1 MIKYLLLVL
10 SAIMPRLI
18 LCEDYELKD
27 ALNSSGDNVWN
38 LTITKEFY
46 SKMFPN
52 YEQNKAASFLIKN
65 MTAHY
70 SYYGGDIYKYYYY
83 ASQKFS
89 DFTLSPEQ
97 QRDSLLL
104 VSDSLYNNLPLNT
117 ICDTKM
123 IFAPTLIRSIN
134 DSYKQWKNC
143 PWARHLTFDEY
154 LEWLLPYKV
163 VECQEHEYWR
173 DSLLA
178 YFGSGI
184 NKRIKNDVEYN
195 TTLNIAEL
203 VRNEAYHKLNRYGL
217 YTRAGL
223 PLLNVHLM
231 THRTFGDI
239 PDYAQIAVLAFRA
252 AGVPAVL
259 DETPVGS
266 RYTAATQWPVILTER
281 GEELTSEWDLATF
294 IGGSFFPDERGP
306 KVYRNTYAIDK
317 RRQDYMNQSK
327 YKYPFSL
334 CKKDVTSKYFLTSN
348 LSVPVD
354 RTSRKLLKEK
364 YVYIASAVRDESN
377 PWRVVDFG
385 YMKGGKASFQDMG
398 REVLYTVMGYDG
410 KGLVEITDPFILH
423 KDGSIESICADTLNS
438 KNLDIWKN
446 NAL

>member
-1 MIKYLLLVL
+1 MRKCLFLVL
-10 SAIMPRLI
+10 SAIMPYLVS
-18 LCEDYELKD
+18 CVDHELKD
-27 ALNSSGDNVWN
+27 ALKSYGNNEWGLKNVLN
-38 LTITKEFY
+38 AYSMTI
-46 SKMFPN
+46 PN
-52 YEQNKAASFLIKN
+52 YEMKCAAKYLIKN
-65 MTAHY
+65 MPAHY
-70 SYYGGDIYKYYYY
+70 SYYGREVKEYYKY
-83 ASQKFS
+83 AEHVFS
-89 DFTLSPEQ
+89 NTTLSPEQ
-97 QRDSLLL
+97 QRDSLLM
-104 VSDSLYNNLPLNT
+104 VSDSLYQSLPYNT
-117 ICDTKM
+117 ISDQKI
-123 IFAPTLIRSIN
+123 IFATTLTYNIFY
-134 DSYKQWKNC
+134 SYGQWKNC
-143 PWARHLTFDEY
+143 PWARHLTLDEY
-154 LEWLLPYKV
+154 FEWLLPYKV
-163 VECQEHEYWR
+163 VECQEHEFWR
-173 DSLLA
+173 DSMLV

-184 NKRIKNDVEYN
+184 RNRVKNDVEYN
-195 TTLNIAEL
+195 TTQNIAEL

-266 RYTAATQWPVILTER
+266 RYTAATQWPVILNER

-317 RRQDYMNQSK
+317 RRQDYMKKSK
-327 YKYPFSL
+327 YQYPFSL

-348 LSVPVD
+348 LSVPID
-354 RTSRKLLKEK
+354 KQFQKMLKDK

-377 PWRVVDFG
+377 PWQVVDLG
-385 YMKGGKASFQDMG
+385 YIKKGKANFQDMG

-423 KDGSIESICADTLNS
+423 KDGTIESICSDTLNS

>member
-143 PWARHLTFDEY
+143 PSTPPTASALQPAH
-154 LEWLLPYKV
+154 V
-163 VECQEHEYWR
+163 
-173 DSLLA
+173 
-178 YFGSGI
+178 
-184 NKRIKNDVEYN
+184 
-195 TTLNIAEL
+195 L
-203 VRNEAYHKLNRYGL
+203 VRN
-217 YTRAGL
+217 
-223 PLLNVHLM
+223 
-231 THRTFGDI
+231 I
-239 PDYAQIAVLAFRA
+239 Q
-252 AGVPAVL
+252 
-259 DETPVGS
+259 
-266 RYTAATQWPVILTER
+266 
-281 GEELTSEWDLATF
+281 
-294 IGGSFFPDERGP
+294 
-306 KVYRNTYAIDK
+306 
-317 RRQDYMNQSK
+317 
-327 YKYPFSL
+327 
-334 CKKDVTSKYFLTSN
+334 
-348 LSVPVD
+348 
-354 RTSRKLLKEK
+354 
-364 YVYIASAVRDESN
+364 
-377 PWRVVDFG
+377 
-385 YMKGGKASFQDMG
+385 
-398 REVLYTVMGYDG
+398 
-410 KGLVEITDPFILH
+410 
-423 KDGSIESICADTLNS
+423 
-438 KNLDIWKN
+438 
-446 NAL
+446 

>member
-1 MIKYLLLVL
+1 MKKSLLVML
-10 SAIMPRLI
+10 SALVPCLVS
-18 LCEDYELKD
+18 CVDHELRN
-27 ALNSSGDNVWN
+27 ALKSSGNNEWGLRTVLN
-38 LTITKEFY
+38 AYSTTI
-46 SKMFPN
+46 PN
-52 YEQNKAASFLIKN
+52 NEMKCAAKYLIKN
-65 MTAHY
+65 LSAHY
-70 SYYGGDIYKYYYY
+70 SYNGYGINEYYKY
-83 ASQKFS
+83 AGHIFSNTSLSQ
-89 DFTLSPEQ
+89 EQ
-97 QRDSLLL
+97 QRDSLL
-104 VSDSLYNNLPLNT
+104 VASDNLYQSLSYNT
-117 ICDTKM
+117 ISDLQSIYAT
-123 IFAPTLIRSIN
+123 TLTYNIN
-134 DSYKQWKNC
+134 LSYGQWKNC

-163 VECQEHEYWR
+163 VECQEHEFWR

-184 NKRIKNDVEYN
+184 NNRIKNDVEYN

-281 GEELTSEWDLATF
+281 GEELASEWDLATF

-354 RTSRKLLKEK
+354 KTSRKLLKEK

-377 PWRVVDFG
+377 PWKVVDFG